1 MEHGVP
7 KAFVASSPL
16 PRMPRMSDADWE
28 LQLGVESSGV
38 HPNAQLVVLGRVVW
52 KFRGAG
58 PAGPGGL
65 ECPGPFST
73 GTVTMGS
80 QWVPMSFFCRWAS
93 WLVQHD

>member
-52 KFRGAG
+52 NVR
-58 PAGPGGL
+58 
-65 ECPGPFST
+65 GPFQLGLSL
-73 GTVTMGS
+73 
-80 QWVPMSFFCRWAS
+80 WVPNGFP
-93 WLVQHD
+93 

>member
-1 MEHGVP
+1 
-7 KAFVASSPL
+7 
-16 PRMPRMSDADWE
+16 MSDADWE

-58 PAGPGGL
+58 PAGPAGPAWPGGL